1 LSCEVPDRSLESK
14 LQTRRR
20 GDGGSRPL
28 LVVLSGPSGVGK
40 DAVLARMR
48 KLGRPF
54 HYVVTATT
62 RPKRAGEKNGVDYHF
77 LSRKEFQQM
86 IDKHQFLEWANVYGN
101 YYGVPKD
108 EITSA
113 LSKGV
118 DVIVKVDVQGAAT
131 IKGIL
136 PQAVFIF
143 LIPPSVEE
151 LEKRLRKRHSESS
164 TDLTL
169 RLERAKGEIKSLP
182 FFDYVITSRQN
193 KLDEVVSQID
203 AVVAAEKRR
212 VKPRI
217 VEL

>member
-1 LSCEVPDRSLESK
+1 LSCEVPERSLEPEFRTK
-14 LQTRRR
+14 QRNTRS
-20 GDGGSRPL
+20 SRPL
-28 LVVLSGPSGVGK
+28 LIVLSGPSGVGK
-40 DAVLARMR
+40 DAVLTRMK

-54 HYVVTATT
+54 HYAVTATT
-62 RPKRAGEKNGVDYHF
+62 RPKRAGEKKGVEYHF
-77 LSRKEFQQM
+77 LSQKEFQQM

-101 YYGVPKD
+101 YYGVPKE

-118 DVIVKVDVQGAAT
+118 DTVVKVDVQGAAT
-131 IKGIL
+131 IKKIL

-143 LIPPSVEE
+143 LMSPSLEE
-151 LEKRLRKRHSESS
+151 LEKRLRKRRSESS

-169 RLERAKGEIKSLP
+169 RLERAKGEMKSLP
-182 FFDYVITSRQN
+182 LFDYVITSRQN
-193 KLDEVVSQID
+193 KLDEIVSQID
-203 AVVAAEKRR
+203 AIVAAEKCR

>member
-1 LSCEVPDRSLESK
+1 MSDQNPESSLPTKQRDVKSS
-14 LQTRRR
+14 Q
-20 GDGGSRPL
+20 PL
-28 LVVLSGPSGVGK
+28 LIVLSGPSGVGK

-62 RPKRAGEKNGVDYHF
+62 RPRRAREKNGVDYHF
-77 LSRKEFQQM
+77 LSPKEFQEM

-118 DVIVKVDVQGAAT
+118 DAIVKVDVQGAAT
-131 IKGIL
+131 IRKIL
-136 PQAVFIF
+136 PQAVLIF
-143 LIPPSVEE
+143 LMPPSMEA
-151 LEKRLRKRHSESS
+151 LQKRLKRRHSESPE
-164 TDLTL
+164 DLAL
-169 RLERAKGEIKSLP
+169 RLEKAKDEMESLP
-182 FFDYVITSRQN
+182 LFDYVITSHQN
-193 KLDEVVSQID
+193 RLDEVVSQID
-203 AVVAAEKRR
+203 AIIAAEKLH

>member
-1 LSCEVPDRSLESK
+1 MSWEVSDRSPESK
-14 LQTRRR
+14 LRTKRRAYKS
-20 GDGGSRPL
+20 SRSL

-48 KLGRPF
+48 KLERSF

-62 RPKRAGEKNGVDYHF
+62 RPRRAREKNGVDYHF

-118 DVIVKVDVQGAAT
+118 DAIVKVDVQGAAT
-131 IKGIL
+131 IKKIL

-143 LIPPSVEE
+143 LMPPSVEE
-151 LEKRLRKRHSESS
+151 LEKRLRKRRSECSE
-164 TDLTL
+164 DLAL
-169 RLERAKGEIKSLP
+169 RLEKAEEEIKSLP
-182 FFDYVITSRQN
+182 LFDYVITSRQN

-203 AVVAAEKRR
+203 AIIAAEKCR

-217 VEL
+217 VGL

>member
-48 KLGRPF
+48 RLGRPF

>member
-1 LSCEVPDRSLESK
+1 LSSEVPDRNLESK
-14 LQTRRR
+14 LRTKRR
-20 GDGGSRPL
+20 GDRSSRPL
-28 LVVLSGPSGVGK
+28 LIVLSGPSGVGK
-40 DAVLARMR
+40 DAVLARMK

-101 YYGVPKD
+101 YYGVPKH

-118 DVIVKVDVQGAAT
+118 DAIVKVDVQGAAT
-131 IKGIL
+131 IKEIL

-143 LIPPSVEE
+143 LMPPSGEE
-151 LEKRLRKRHSESS
+151 LEKRLRRRHSESS
-164 TDLTL
+164 TDLAL

-182 FFDYVITSRQN
+182 IFDYVITSRQN
-193 KLDEVVSQID
+193 KVDEVVSQID
-203 AVVAAEKRR
+203 TIVAAEKRR

-217 VEL
+217 MEL